1 MKRVFSAMA
10 AIGIALGAYVHF
22 RLWHG
27 VYHRAPIHQMF
38 VLNIVLSAFLAI
50 AVFIPRRVFA
60 AAGGLL
66 AAGSLGAL
74 ALSRTSFG
82 LPTSLHVRWMEKGL
96 APSGQTLFGVSDTL
110 LVIIAESV
118 ALLACVGVVLATTRA
133 DRAESAPGDARCR
146 RGAPVPQ
153 WAMPL

>member
-1 MKRVFSAMA
+1 MKRLFSVVA
-10 AIGIALGAYVHF
+10 AIGIGLGGFVHF

-27 VYHRAPIHQMF
+27 VYHLAPIHQMF

-60 AAGGLL
+60 LAGAALS
-66 AAGSLGAL
+66 AGSLAAI

-96 APSGQTLFGVSDTL
+96 APAGQTLFGVSDTL
-110 LVIIAESV
+110 LVI
-118 ALLACVGVVLATTRA
+118 L
-133 DRAESAPGDARCR
+133 AESAALVACVALIIVTARSDEFGVRFSRR
-146 RGAPVPQ
+146 RGTPIPQ

>member
-1 MKRVFSAMA
+1 MKRVFPA
-10 AIGIALGAYVHF
+10 AVAAVGIALGGFVHF

-27 VYHRAPIHQMF
+27 VYHLAPIHQMF
-38 VLNIVLSAFLAI
+38 VLNIVLSAFLAV

-60 AAGGLL
+60 LAGAALS
-66 AAGSLGAL
+66 AGSLAAI

-96 APSGQTLFGVSDTL
+96 APAGQTLFGVSDTL

-118 ALLACVGVVLATTRA
+118 ALAACVALVLIIGPRDQTDLRVS
-133 DRAESAPGDARCR
+133 RR
-146 RGAPVPQ
+146 RGASVPQ
-153 WAMPL
+153 WAMPV